1 MRVSGKLID
10 DIRAALPGLELFEN
24 EPMSAHCSFRIG
36 GPARLMCCPGTA
48 EEAAALLSLLHE
60 SGAPFELMG
69 NGTNLLVPDEG
80 LDKVVVRLGEAMSE
94 AISLGDGHIRAG
106 AGITLAKLAVFA
118 ANEGLSGLEFAHGI
132 PGSLGGAVFMNAGA
146 YGGEMKD
153 VLESVEYADT
163 DGVVRSVPASEL
175 GLSYRHSAFEGT
187 KRLVTAATVRLAP
200 KEPEEIKARM
210 RQLMEKR
217 RASQPLDVPSA
228 GSTFKRPVGGY
239 AAALIDE
246 AGLKGFAIGG
256 AQVSEKHA
264 GFVVN
269 RGGASFEDVIR
280 LMEHI
285 KKTVYD
291 RSGIMLEPEVRIL
304 KD

>member
-48 EEAAALLSLLHE
+48 EEAAALLRLLHE

-175 GLSYRHSAFEGT
+175 GFSYRHSAFEGT

>member
-48 EEAAALLSLLHE
+48 EEAAALLRLLHE

-187 KRLVTAATVRLAP
+187 KRLVTAATVRLTP

-210 RQLMEKR
+210 RELMEKR

>member
-48 EEAAALLSLLHE
+48 EEAAALLRLLHE

-239 AAALIDE
+239 AAVLIDE

>member
-10 DIRAALPGLELFEN
+10 DIRAALPELELFEN

-48 EEAAALLSLLHE
+48 EEAAALLRLLHE

-210 RQLMEKR
+210 RELMEKR

>member
-48 EEAAALLSLLHE
+48 EEAAALLRLLHE

-106 AGITLAKLAVFA
+106 AGITLAKLAAFA

-163 DGVVRSVPASEL
+163 DGVVRSDPASEL

-210 RQLMEKR
+210 RELMEKR

>member
-10 DIRAALPGLELFEN
+10 DIRAALPELELFEN

-48 EEAAALLSLLHE
+48 EEAAALLRLLHE

>member
-48 EEAAALLSLLHE
+48 EEAAAFLRLLHE